1 MWPTTNE
8 DATPPMRTMAV
19 IGLIVTAAV
28 AAVVTVVIWL
38 IAAFGLPLG
47 GGAAVL
53 GILSGL
59 AAYRGFV
66 QPWQHRWGA
75 SDDEVGRSMPGDDV
89 IPGAA
94 STTRA
99 IGIAA
104 PPDEVWPWLVQIGHG
119 RAGWYSYDWIDNDG
133 HRSATSIR
141 PELQSLAVGDQILM
155 VPGMGP
161 HVRDLREGAWI
172 LSGDAVG
179 GTWCLA
185 VHPDGTGG
193 TRLVSRWRV
202 AWHVTPATAFWMLVS
217 DPGSFI
223 MERKMLLGIKARA
236 EAAADHHPGR
246 RVLPLLA
253 LAVLLTACAAGANPE
268 AGAGAA
274 AGFWLGLWHGLIAP
288 VTFVISL
295 FSDNVGIYEVS
306 NTGGW
311 YDGGFVLGLG
321 FIVGGGS
328 SGARS
333 ARR

>member
-1 MWPTTNE
+1 
-8 DATPPMRTMAV
+8 MRTMLV
-19 IGLIVTAAV
+19 IAGVV
-28 AAVVTVVIWL
+28 AAAAAACVATVVWL
-38 IAAFGLPLG
+38 IATYGPVPG
-47 GGAAVL
+47 GGSALL
-53 GILSGL
+53 GVIALVV
-59 AAYRGFV
+59 AYRRVV

-75 SDDEVGRSMPGDDV
+75 SDAEVARAMPGDDV

-94 STTRA
+94 TTTRA

-104 PPDEVWPWLVQIGHG
+104 TPTEVWPWLVQIGHG

-133 HRSATSIR
+133 HRSATSII
-141 PELQSLAVGDQILM
+141 PELQTLSVGDQILM

-161 HVRDLREGAWI
+161 RVRALEDGAWI
-172 LSGDAVG
+172 LSGDEQG

-185 VHPDGTGG
+185 VHPDGVGH

-202 AWHVTPATAFWMLVS
+202 KWHLTPASAFWILIS

-223 MERKMLLGIKARA
+223 MERRMLLGIKARA
-236 EAAADHHPGR
+236 EATAARPSR
-246 RVLPLLA
+246 RTAVFPLVALA
-253 LAVLLTACAAGANPE
+253 LLLTACAAGANP
-268 AGAGAA
+268 ADGD

-295 FSDNVGIYEVS
+295 FGDGVGIYEVNNS
-306 NTGGW
+306 GGW

-328 SGARS
+328 SGART